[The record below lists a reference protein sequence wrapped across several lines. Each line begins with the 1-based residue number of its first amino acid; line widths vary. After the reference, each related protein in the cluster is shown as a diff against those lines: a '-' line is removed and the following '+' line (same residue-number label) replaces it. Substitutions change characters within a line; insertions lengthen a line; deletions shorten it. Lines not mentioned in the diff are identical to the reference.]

1 MTGNLITTGSI
12 ATNRKARFNYAILE
26 TYEAGIIL
34 TGGEVKSLRA
44 GHATINES
52 YASFEGNGLYLINA
66 HIMEYGA
73 AKGGFVKQVASR
85 PRQLLLRKKELKKI
99 KDEVAKKG
107 KTPAHFNRNARNFQ
121 PKREGIHLKRGRIFH
136 AKPNNSYR
144 NLKVFLFPQSGF
156 ITYLCG
162 TKIIL
167 I

>member
-12 ATNRKARFNYAILE
+12 ATNRKARFNYTVLE
-26 TYEAGIIL
+26 TYEAGIVL

-52 YASFEGNGLYLINA
+52 YASFEGDGLYLINA

-99 KDEVAKKG
+99 KDEVSKKG
-107 KTPAHFNRNARNFQ
+107 KTVVPLELYFNTRGIAKVKIAVAAGKNLVD
-121 PKREGIHLKRGRIFH
+121 KREAVKKRDWNIEKRRILAH
-136 AKPNNSYR
+136 YNNG
-144 NLKVFLFPQSGF
+144 K
-156 ITYLCG
+156 
-162 TKIIL
+162 KIS
-167 I
+167 

>member
-107 KTPAHFNRNARNFQ
+107 KTVVPLELYFNARGMAKVKIAVATGKNLVD
-121 PKREGIHLKRGRIFH
+121 KREAVKKRDWNIEKRRILAH
-136 AKPNNSYR
+136 YNKN
-144 NLKVFLFPQSGF
+144 K
-156 ITYLCG
+156 
-162 TKIIL
+162 
-167 I
+167 